1 MYVPRA
7 DPAPEPNGFEDD
19 SPNTP
24 WRASTLEGLSPTSPP
39 TPARR
44 PAGSFP
50 GQEWAEGHHRETAE
64 SELATT
70 DATVDPDT
78 LEPIRRLS
86 RRQRRAAAAAAGK
99 GSQRPRAGP
108 SGDAAPHA
116 EGQPRGPAR
125 GPDSGQVRDQDGR
138 GTWRGKLLKDM
149 GELFSKKD
157 RDSEND
163 WSLSKGP
170 KPGVRY
176 RGGTPPQPPTW
187 SYAREDVRAYDRY
200 ERKVR
205 VWERQI
211 GAFMPKNEAAMM
223 LYVSLRGE
231 AEEEL
236 EFMDMNEIDSP
247 SGIENILLALK
258 RPLQTR
264 AVYLKRKYLHDY
276 EYLGRNNNE
285 SIRSFCNRYHRVE
298 KSLLAARIDVTGM
311 YDSESRGSRLLDRM
325 RLTAE
330 QQRLILVATG
340 QSLQF
345 DSIRESA
352 QLQFPEH
359 RATPPVAYH
368 REFEGA
374 PSRAHG
380 PPDGGHR
387 GGGPKGGKD
396 HGKGGRGPK
405 GHGKFGKTHRAYV
418 TEEAPAEED
427 HGEDM
432 PGIPEEDDEPE
443 AAQDDDNDDELIPEE
458 DDPDQDDIDDV
469 MREVAECL
477 TVTARRLQGVT
488 LGRKF
493 SGGGKG
499 KNVEQRKRNSHCVA
513 CGQKGHWQGDDICP
527 VSAKGGRGTPSS
539 SASASQGAPRAD
551 KADKKG
557 AAPKRVF
564 TVFHPAGLD
573 TSVSLENSPS
583 QDPEEHQDQEHNQ
596 EYGSYFTTFMTAFV
610 GPPQEVFL
618 SRPGDYA
625 GFAVLDTACQRSL
638 CSQVW
643 LDSHRAQLKGFKLDV
658 KLRPENEGF
667 QFGTGP
673 VQISKSH
680 AYFPTCL
687 DGTLQTCSLFGASVM
702 GDGSE
707 IPLLLSLGMI
717 SKKLKA
723 VLDFPRGV
731 AYLAAFDVEV
741 PIVKISGHVCLA
753 LNKFPKEHFAQ
764 WKLLSSVLDQ
774 GEPDAEFVTA
784 RPTAL
789 PHDCI
794 AASTSMAS
802 GVAQAGAGDPR
813 RRDAAP
819 PLHGTDS
826 SSTTSAPRLAGT
838 PGPDAPALDRQLDQL
853 PADALRASRVD
864 VGQERQSPRPFS
876 KVLPVCN
883 KVEMGARSVGRA
895 ALYTIAAA
903 VASLSHVWSETGMGD
918 PIVAGDGR
926 AIFDGSIFGHPASD
940 WFEGESQVGTTP
952 EGRAGFHRGR
962 GPFYATGGWGPG
974 GEQANGHSQRRPRDD
989 GGPVPARARSVATDE
1004 GPSGPTDRSQQR
1016 GASYGPD
1023 RGGTGAGG
1031 GLRRHPDGHLRL
1043 ELGPASGL
1051 RRGQGARLVSE
1062 VRKARENYDFEVQQ
1076 HREMPFYKVIHSMP
1090 KIDIFEVFAGTAGI
1104 TTEAHHFGLIALQ
1117 PFDFTYGQ
1125 DLAEKE
1131 QAEALKNVIRQLRPL
1146 FFVCRWPHKNAG
1158 NNKLGNLDDLYN
1170 LGSWAC
1176 REQDHYGRFFLGEQ
1190 APYGGFWRH
1199 ASATDLLDN
1208 KNVSKTTCHAGAYGE
1223 EDGQG
1228 FPTARQ
1234 HQWISNSAAVLNK
1247 IGNKLTEEQLMYCR
1261 EQADE
1266 LQSEYPCAG
1275 LVSSILQG
1283 VQNEARRRF
1292 PSRFQHKHFEVM
1304 YVRPLNDPEAW
1315 KQVLQEIEQRFSN
1328 THKKPFNLNSG
1339 DPLREVLSQ
1348 LVPWK
1353 IERVQAAWTPQSR
1366 RWPQDIPFTHR
1377 GAALMLTTG
1386 EVVIESED
1394 LSQVTYPKQRFAK
1407 PIRVAIFFYGVPNKT
1422 PEVEE
1427 ATTEEA
1433 PGQSSTRPLHGFET
1447 EIWFEDAPREVDKKL
1462 QYSLARLHVNMGH
1475 PGRAELIRM
1484 LAASGNLSRK
1494 VLLGLDSLRC
1504 GSCQRLQK
1512 PRPPPVSSV
1521 APVFTGFF
1529 GEVLQAD
1536 LVYIRVISGAAIPV
1550 LGLTCE
1556 ATNYHASKALTSRN
1570 PAEVLQC
1577 LLEIWYRPLG
1587 LPLHFKCDAGG
1598 EFAAEVAAWHGRSGI
1613 LHEVVPAEAHHR
1625 LGKIERRN
1633 SLMRTLTERVI
1644 DERGV
1649 HNIEE
1654 LNKVLPAITFSM
1666 NSSTYSYGR
1675 SPFQAVFGRVPR
1687 PLGDLSSDPRA
1698 LVLTPEAGEK
1708 RLAPELL
1715 RADALKALAE
1725 FNSSS
1730 AIRRALLRK
1739 TRHQDTND
1747 FQAGQPVAYWRWSG
1761 RSRQHKKGAWNL
1773 GRFLSFD
1780 PDRKSLWLQVGTTT
1794 VKIASNQARRAV
1806 GWEEWTPTT
1815 EDIKILRDAENN
1827 LKDATW
1833 EDHTEEPPGEL
1844 QEPSGE
1850 TRHDMLPPPELPRL
1864 QKQQDYW
1871 RYTQE
1876 GVCRVHVEPRREL
1889 YVPQPHECDFDL
1901 EDLAETRRTQR
1912 NEVQEQLPED
1922 QWRDPLSHHEF
1933 EEPWTGSSTFFW
1945 KLPPGEQPQRAR
1957 ELPRPLPP
1965 APVEVVPLPQE
1976 QDARQRQRTHLQQQ
1990 QQTHGVGPK
1999 DDDSSRQQRPR
2010 TYIQQQQQTHVGPVY
2025 QKIVAND
2032 NRSIQFSVPGSPVP
2046 PTPRSTRRGRSRTPQ
2061 TRRVTSNSRGE
2072 ALLDSAQYES
2082 AQYDSAQYTS
2092 PAFSQGVPDAPL
2104 AAAPG
2109 TPDYTTL
2116 PPAQLSPPPVP
2127 SGHDTRND
2135 DTVQETQPNLAEQP
2149 LQELPAASSQQEQ
2162 SGQNT
2167 AEADLQEA
2175 LPTLPQKRTA
2185 DALANSWPVNFNYFD
2200 NGEVTLRDNNNDSDY
2215 SQIPFRRCYFYRC
2228 YLNSSSRKKEMS
2240 EAGVTEQPER
2250 SDESSDDA
2258 SLTASNSRT
2267 HSRKELKQLDREIPW
2282 RQLTDLPKHQL
2293 DAYLEA
2299 TRVEN
2304 DNWMSWG
2311 GIQPISHREAKRIM
2325 GDNKLS
2331 KRILKSRAA
2340 YRDKSKGIGPLRPK
2354 CRVVIIGCAD
2364 PDLFQISRDS
2374 PTPTRLSE
2382 SLLMTIAAAGI
2393 NKEFCGTKE
2402 VWFLWASDAK
2412 SAFLQ
2417 GDQDTSERDGPL
2429 YMRPPRDP
2437 LIEATGSFP
2446 AELYMVTGNCYG
2458 LPNAP
2463 RVWYLRVHRTMLE
2476 HGFKRHS
2483 FDRCMYYY
2491 NDSGGKLQAVV
2502 IIHVDDFLAT
2512 YSESFPLHILEKMFV
2527 WGSITKVTTE
2537 KHAVYRGKEIRLHQE
2552 GNRFKYLVTQSEFIE
2567 GMEGGKIHR
2576 GRGQQAPSL
2585 TSSEWADFRSVSGSL
2600 QWIAGQTR
2608 PEIAPLVSLSNR
2620 GKETDYKDLQR
2631 LYEAVEFL
2639 KTTPQDGLVY
2649 QDLALNKDSCFVT
2662 YTDSS
2667 FANAELKSQ
2676 YGVLV
2681 FVSQTRVATVTTKG
2695 TLVDWKSARS
2705 TRVCRSTLAAE
2716 ASAADEGSDR
2726 AGFANLCLSEL
2737 FTGQQALKAPPVFPN
2752 LQVTDA
2758 KSLYDTV
2765 IAENPGVSDKR
2776 SLINIRSIQQCVKP
2790 EDFRWVPTSLMA
2802 ADGLTKLDW
2811 KLTEGLNTFLR
2822 NPKLQ
2827 LTDQVQKESKTSV
2840 KDRI

>member
-1 MYVPRA
+1 ELFGQDREGWYCLSCSSRDFYNSNTPSRRVAPAGTWVYVPRA

-19 SPNTP
+19 SPNTS

-108 SGDAAPHA
+108 SGDAAPRA

-952 EGRAGFHRGR
+952 VGAPAVNKPMVIPSGGLEMMEDQYLRGQEVLQQMR
-962 GPFYATGGWGPG
+962 
-974 GEQANGHSQRRPRDD
+974 
-989 GGPVPARARSVATDE
+989 ARAAQRIAASSAAPPTVPTEEEQEPEEDFDDTLTDIY
-1004 GPSGPTDRSQQR
+1004 DW
-1016 GASYGPD
+1016 
-1023 RGGTGAGG
+1023 
-1031 GLRRHPDGHLRL
+1031 
-1043 ELGPASGL
+1043 
-1051 RRGQGARLVSE
+1051 
-1062 VRKARENYDFEVQQ
+1062 KARENYDFEVQQ

-1275 LVSSILQG
+1275 LISSILQG

-1521 APVFTGFF
+1521 APVFAGFF

-1827 LKDATW
+1827 LKDAMW

-1933 EEPWTGSSTFFW
+1933 EENNLSELENYRDLYHQLLL
-1945 KLPPGEQPQRAR
+1945 KLYLYLKNKTPDSDNG
-1957 ELPRPLPP
+1957 L
-1965 APVEVVPLPQE
+1965 
-1976 QDARQRQRTHLQQQ
+1976 TSNS
-1990 QQTHGVGPK
+1990 
-1999 DDDSSRQQRPR
+1999 SSRLTVWGPR
-2010 TYIQQQQQTHVGPVY
+2010 VT
-2025 QKIVAND
+2025 
-2032 NRSIQFSVPGSPVP
+2032 
-2046 PTPRSTRRGRSRTPQ
+2046 RSTYTEEYQEGT
-2061 TRRVTSNSRGE
+2061 RVTSNSRGE

-2200 NGEVTLRDNNNDSDY
+2200 NGEVTLRGNNNDSDY